1 MLPPPPLRHW
11 CAWQGDSAHCVPP
24 SRPPSPSLPMP
35 TAAVLQALDKWKAPK
50 WVFRTVACLVLGGQ
64 VMLRIF
70 QGGWGEVAAG
80 HHRAIRVRFSRAS
93 SEPLCHPAPIPSRR
107 MPPPPPPVPPPT
119 SGKVHW
125 KNTAEQLKLV
135 GPSSL
140 GVALLTSAFVGMVF
154 TIQFVREFAK
164 LGLTRCACAE
174 GKGGFGMP
182 AGSWLSPPRL
192 LASLWSD
199 CLPPSCCLPPC
210 FFH

>member
-1 MLPPPPLRHW
+1 MKWRLVTTGPSECVFRGLHQSLSAPLLPSPHAA
-11 CAWQGDSAHCVPP
+11 C
-24 SRPPSPSLPMP
+24 PPSPS
-35 TAAVLQALDKWKAPK
+35 
-50 WVFRTVACLVLGGQ
+50 
-64 VMLRIF
+64 
-70 QGGWGEVAAG
+70 
-80 HHRAIRVRFSRAS
+80 
-93 SEPLCHPAPIPSRR
+93 PS
-107 MPPPPPPVPPPT
+107 PSLPT